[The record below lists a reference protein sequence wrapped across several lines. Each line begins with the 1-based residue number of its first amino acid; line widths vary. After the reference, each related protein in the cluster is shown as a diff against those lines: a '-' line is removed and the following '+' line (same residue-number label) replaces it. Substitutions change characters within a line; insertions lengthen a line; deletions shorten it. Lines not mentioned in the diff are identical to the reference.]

1 VKTLRARLLQ
11 QAFHPDPNGMKAH
24 DNLSLMTWH
33 ARPDMS
39 CEYVNRAWREFT
51 GYTTEQALGE
61 GWTRCLHPED
71 LARWLEVSVRAFD
84 ERAPFEIEYR
94 LRRRDGEY
102 RWVHERAAPRYSDAG
117 VFIGFSG
124 ACVDVHKRH
133 RIAPRARG
141 ERLEGVRV
149 LVVGELA
156 EARDALANPLK
167 GAGADVRVAA
177 NNAEALAT
185 LGAWHP
191 DVMLSAKEDEPGT
204 LLATVARLKA

>member
-11 QAFHPDPNGMKAH
+11 QAFHPDPNGMNAY

-117 VFIGFSG
+117 LFIGFSG

-133 RIAPRARG
+133 RIVPRARG

-149 LVVGELA
+149 LVVGEVA

-185 LGAWHP
+185 LGVWHP

>member
-1 VKTLRARLLQ
+1 
-11 QAFHPDPNGMKAH
+11 MKAH

-51 GYTTEQALGE
+51 GYTAEQALGD

-71 LARWLEVSVRAFD
+71 LTRWLEVSLRAFD

-102 RWVHERAAPRYSDAG
+102 RWVHERATPRYSDEG
-117 VFIGFSG
+117 VFIGIAG

-133 RIAPRARG
+133 RIVPRVRG

-149 LVVGELA
+149 LVVGEIA
-156 EARDALANPLK
+156 EAREALAKPLQ

-177 NNAEALAT
+177 NSAEALAT

-191 DVMLSAKEDEPGT
+191 DVMLSAQEDEPGT

>member
-1 VKTLRARLLQ
+1 
-11 QAFHPDPNGMKAH
+11 MKAY

-51 GYTTEQALGE
+51 GYTTEQALGD
-61 GWTRCLHPED
+61 GWTRCMHPED

-94 LRRRDGEY
+94 LRRSDGEY

-117 VFIGFSG
+117 FFAGFAG

-133 RIAPRARG
+133 RSAPRARG
-141 ERLEGVRV
+141 PRLEGVRV

-156 EARDALANPLK
+156 HARDALAKPLQ

>member
-1 VKTLRARLLQ
+1 MG
-11 QAFHPDPNGMKAH
+11 FHPDPNGMKAY

-51 GYTTEQALGE
+51 GYTAEQALGD
-61 GWTRCLHPED
+61 GWTRCVHPED
-71 LARWLEVSVRAFD
+71 LPRWLEVSLRAFD

-102 RWVHERAAPRYSDAG
+102 RWVHERAAPRYSDG
-117 VFIGFSG
+117 RLFIGFAG

-133 RIAPRARG
+133 RVVPRARG
-141 ERLEGVRV
+141 TSLEGVRV
-149 LVVGELA
+149 LVVGEAA
-156 EARDALANPLK
+156 EAREALAKPLQ
-167 GAGADVRVAA
+167 GAGAEVRTAA
-177 NNAEALAT
+177 NSAEALAT

-204 LLATVARLKA
+204 LLASVARLKA

>member
-1 VKTLRARLLQ
+1 
-11 QAFHPDPNGMKAH
+11 MKAH
-24 DNLSLMTWH
+24 DNLSLLTWH

-51 GYTTEQALGE
+51 GYTTEQALGD

-102 RWVHERAAPRYSDAG
+102 RWVHERAAPRYNDAG
-117 VFIGFSG
+117 FFSGFAG
-124 ACVDVHKRH
+124 ACVDVQKRH
-133 RIAPRARG
+133 RSAPRARG
-141 ERLEGVRV
+141 QRLEGMRV

-156 EARDALANPLK
+156 EARDALAKPLQ

>member
-1 VKTLRARLLQ
+1 
-11 QAFHPDPNGMKAH
+11 MKAY
-24 DNLSLMTWH
+24 DNLSLMTWQ

-51 GYTTEQALGE
+51 GYTAEQAHGD
-61 GWTRCLHPED
+61 GWTRCVHPED

-117 VFIGFSG
+117 LFIGFAG

-133 RIAPRARG
+133 RSVPRAR
-141 ERLEGVRV
+141 RQQLEGMRV
-149 LVVGELA
+149 LVVGEVA
-156 EARDALANPLK
+156 EAREALAKPLQ

-177 NNAEALAT
+177 NSAEALAT

-191 DVMLSAKEDEPGT
+191 DVMLSAQEDEPAT

>member
-1 VKTLRARLLQ
+1 
-11 QAFHPDPNGMKAH
+11 
-24 DNLSLMTWH
+24 
-33 ARPDMS
+33 
-39 CEYVNRAWREFT
+39 
-51 GYTTEQALGE
+51 
-61 GWTRCLHPED
+61 
-71 LARWLEVSVRAFD
+71 
-84 ERAPFEIEYR
+84 
-94 LRRRDGEY
+94 
-102 RWVHERAAPRYSDAG
+102 
-117 VFIGFSG
+117 
-124 ACVDVHKRH
+124 VHKRH

-141 ERLEGVRV
+141 QRLEGVRV

-191 DVMLSAKEDEPGT
+191 DVMLSAKEEPAT